1 MVESAGLVAAV
12 VSNPVYYTCEHS
24 NVLLVAPSAAP
35 IIPTLFPM
43 STAPSEV
50 WNDMLKDNAGKDD
63 PLWMYLTMDEWD
75 MFSYVL
81 VISCYLHDELAAYHQ
96 IEHSSSPS

>member
-1 MVESAGLVAAV
+1 ML
-12 VSNPVYYTCEHS
+12 
-24 NVLLVAPSAAP
+24 
-35 IIPTLFPM
+35 
-43 STAPSEV
+43 
-50 WNDMLKDNAGKDD
+50 LKDNVGKDD
-63 PLWMYLTMDEWD
+63 PLWMYLTVDEWD